1 MPYKS
6 KAQAAYMHAQHPDI
20 AAKWDA
26 EANSKKPHK
35 GKVKSIARKAFGG
48 LKKK

>member
-6 KAQAAYMHAQHPDI
+6 NAQRKYMHAQHPEI

-26 EANSKKPHK
+26 EMRPKGHK
-35 GKVKSIARKAFGG
+35 SKVKSAARKAFGG
-48 LKKK
+48 LYDK